1 MATPQNAYNSG
12 SDATIGAQTKLHNY
26 DRKGIESA
34 TTRNIYGQWADK
46 KSQPTETGKTFKISK
61 ILNLYDRALN
71 DSEFASKGYLTARS
85 VASVSADLD
94 SNVLLAEGSGA
105 TNKRAIQKVTMETTF
120 ARYGEMI
127 DYTDEVALFSEDRLQ
142 VEYREALGDL
152 SNLRMEDLVQRD
164 MLATGTVAY
173 SGVATSMQSVDSIVT
188 YETIKRASRKLV
200 RNRAKKNTKIVSGS
214 IKVDTHTVATA
225 YYAIVGAD
233 VKGDLEGLTRS
244 AGTTTDHVFR
254 PTEQYIDADKTVL
267 QGEVGQIH
275 ETRFIESET
284 ALTYAGMGAP
294 LSITATS
301 GVYTDDVS
309 IKTSTYNDAAAV
321 LAIRGSVA
329 GENANVMAEY
339 ANGAAVTAAGAT
351 AVLEYVDVFPILY
364 PTEGAFATVGLRGR
378 GKIKFIAR
386 SPSEAI
392 SNDNAFGMQ
401 GFYSYNFFYAGIILE
416 EEKLLKVLTAA
427 SA

>member
-200 RNRAKKNTKIVSGS
+200 RNRAKKNTK
-214 IKVDTHTVATA
+214 
-225 YYAIVGAD
+225 
-233 VKGDLEGLTRS
+233 
-244 AGTTTDHVFR
+244 TDHVFR